1 MHLHWGRL
9 VVGQECRG
17 YHEECALWVART
29 CCQLSTQW
37 CQVRGRS
44 PRDDVVALDT
54 ALVMFVEDWVL
65 RLAANLKV
73 IGGKHFLRDIF
84 EA

>member
-1 MHLHWGRL
+1 M
-9 VVGQECRG
+9 GQGCRG
-17 YHEECALWVART
+17 DHEECALWVARA

-65 RLAANLKV
+65 RLATNLKV